1 MAQAKRKRQRS
12 WPIAPVEKPH
22 ADAGQDYG
30 IDTLLCRFSPFLYAL
45 ARWWANRAPISY
57 MVARPGAP
65 VD

>member
-45 ARWWANRAPISY
+45 ARW
-57 MVARPGAP
+57 
-65 VD
+65 